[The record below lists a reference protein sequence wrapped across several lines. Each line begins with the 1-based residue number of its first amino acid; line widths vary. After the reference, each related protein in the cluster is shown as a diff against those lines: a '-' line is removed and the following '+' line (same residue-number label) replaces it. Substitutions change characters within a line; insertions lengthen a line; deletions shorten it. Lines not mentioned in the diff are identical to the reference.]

1 MVPNE
6 IFLQFFISLKS
17 CNFLVRT
24 LQYLKSL
31 DFLHHFLGIFFFIRQ
46 YFTYFDHRG
55 QCGEELEI
63 RARGIFPLNIR
74 KNVLRKDKSVKEF
87 LSLFVNR
94 ILPTPTSL
102 QFSVFQTLLVS

>member
-1 MVPNE
+1 MQRFSADAT
-6 IFLQFFISLKS
+6 IFKKFGFFAS
-17 CNFLVRT
+17 FFR
-24 LQYLKSL
+24 Y
-31 DFLHHFLGIFFFIRQ
+31 FFFIRQ

-55 QCGEELEI
+55 QCGAELEI

-94 ILPTPTSL
+94 ILPTPISL
-102 QFSVFQTLLVS
+102 RQFSVFQTLLVS

>member
-1 MVPNE
+1 MQLFNADFQKLW
-6 IFLQFFISLKS
+6 IFWH
-17 CNFLVRT
+17 NFLAF
-24 LQYLKSL
+24 S
-31 DFLHHFLGIFFFIRQ
+31 FIRH
-46 YFTYFDHRG
+46 TYFDHRG
-55 QCGEELEI
+55 QCGVELEV

-74 KNVLRKDKSVKEF
+74 KDVLRKDKSVKEF